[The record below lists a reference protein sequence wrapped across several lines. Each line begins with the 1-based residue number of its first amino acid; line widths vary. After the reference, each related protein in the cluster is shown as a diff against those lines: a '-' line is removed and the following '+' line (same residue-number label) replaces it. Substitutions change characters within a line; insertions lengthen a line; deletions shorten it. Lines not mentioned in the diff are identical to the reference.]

1 MGISHNMTDK
11 YYFIFTYAGLM
22 VVIVPI
28 GVPAILFTL
37 LWLKRNEIEE
47 RQTRRGGDELK
58 YLAFLFRLYGREHW
72 YYSTIDFYRRIIL
85 SSVVLSLPTIETI
98 FMLVFTLSVYCV
110 LMYREVGPYW

>member
-47 RQTRRGGDELK
+47 RQTRRGGEELK
-58 YLAFLFRLYGREHW
+58 YLSFLFRLYGREHCELGVH
-72 YYSTIDFYRRIIL
+72 RRQ
-85 SSVVLSLPTIETI
+85 PTANQ
-98 FMLVFTLSVYCV
+98 
-110 LMYREVGPYW
+110 P